1 MKKYILFLILAI
13 TTSLNAQQKLS
24 FSFGEIPQNL
34 MLNPGAETNFRSHY
48 GVPVLSNFSFTAGF
62 TGFTLADLF
71 SNDSRDFNLKFEEVL
86 NNIDS
91 DDYININTVI
101 EVLSAGFR
109 IDDKTYVSFGFYEEL
124 DIITYLPKDISEL
137 VYYGNEPFLNR
148 PFSVSEIVMKADL
161 LGVLHAGVSRKVDE
175 KLTIGGR
182 VKIYSSSLNIETNN
196 NSGTITATSNNT
208 NIIRQTLDNLDA
220 EIRTSG
226 IIDSNDVDDEFS
238 NDVDDESSNDLFSN
252 TLLGGNLGLGFDVG
266 LTYHFSPQLE
276 FTGSIIDIGFIKH
289 SKNIRNF
296 TAKGNYILDGINF
309 EYNSDDPIDYWQ
321 QLENDFKANVPTEE
335 TENAYTSWR
344 PMKINAALKYS
355 FGEKRSK
362 FCYTKTHKQYYYNS
376 IGFQVHTIMRPL
388 KPQFSF
394 TSFYEKSLSK
404 KIHTKFTHTING
416 YSSAIFGFATS
427 LQVGKLNIFG
437 VLDNI
442 LAVTDVASANN
453 ISLNF
458 GFNIVID

>member
-1 MKKYILFLILAI
+1 MKKYILFLILVI
-13 TTSLNAQQKLS
+13 TSSINAQQQLS

-34 MLNPGAETNFRSHY
+34 MLNPGAETNFKSHY
-48 GVPVLSNFSFTAGF
+48 GIPVFSNFQLTIGNNGF
-62 TGFTLADLF
+62 QMGDLF

-86 NNIDS
+86 NKIDS
-91 DDYININTVI
+91 DDYININMVV
-101 EVLSAGFR
+101 EVLSAGLR
-109 IDDKTYVSFGFYEEL
+109 IDDKTYVSVGFYEEL
-124 DIITYLPKDISEL
+124 DLITYLPKDITEL

-148 PFSVSEIVMKADL
+148 PFSISELVIKADI

-182 VKIYSSSLNIETNN
+182 VKLYSSSLNIETNN

-226 IIDSNDVDDEFS
+226 IADSNDV
-238 NDVDDESSNDLFSN
+238 FSN

-276 FTGSIIDIGFIKH
+276 FTGSIIDVGFIKY

-309 EYNSDDPIDYWQ
+309 EYNSDDPLDYWE
-321 QLENDFKANVPTEE
+321 QLEEDFKANVPTEE

-404 KIHTKFTHTING
+404 KIHTKFTHTIND

>member
-13 TTSLNAQQKLS
+13 TTSINAQQQLS

-34 MLNPGAETNFRSHY
+34 MLNPGAETNFKSHY
-48 GVPVLSNFSFTAGF
+48 GIPVFSNFQLTIVN
-62 TGFTLADLF
+62 TGFQMGDLF

-86 NNIDS
+86 NKIDS
-91 DDYININTVI
+91 DDYININMVV
-101 EVLSAGFR
+101 EVLSAGLR

-124 DIITYLPKDISEL
+124 DLITYLPKDITEL

-148 PFSVSEIVMKADL
+148 PFSISELVMKADI

-182 VKIYSSSLNIETNN
+182 VKLYSSSLNIETNN

-226 IIDSNDVDDEFS
+226 IADSNDV
-238 NDVDDESSNDLFSN
+238 FSN

-276 FTGSIIDIGFIKH
+276 FTGSIIDVGFIKY

-309 EYNSDDPIDYWQ
+309 EYNSDDPLDYWE
-321 QLENDFKANVPTEE
+321 QLEEDLNVNVPTEE

-344 PMKINAALKYS
+344 PMKLNAALKYS
-355 FGEKRSK
+355 FGERRNK

-376 IGFQVHTIMRPL
+376 IGFQIHTIMRPL

-404 KIHTKFTHTING
+404 KIHTKFTHTIND
-416 YSSAIFGFATS
+416 YSAAIFGVATS

>member
-1 MKKYILFLILAI
+1 MKIYILFLILAI
-13 TTSLNAQQKLS
+13 NTSLNAQQQLS
-24 FSFGEIPQNL
+24 FSFGEVPQNL
-34 MLNPGAETNFRSHY
+34 MLNPGAETNFKSHY
-48 GVPVLSNFSFTAGF
+48 GIPVFSNLSFTAGF

-71 SNDSRDFNLKFEEVL
+71 LNDSRDFNLKFEEVL
-86 NNIDS
+86 NKIDS
-91 DDYININTVI
+91 DDYININTVV
-101 EVLSAGFR
+101 EVLSAGLR
-109 IDDKTYVSFGFYEEL
+109 LDDKTYVSFGFYEEL
-124 DIITYLPKDISEL
+124 DLITYLPKDITEL

-148 PFSVSEIVMKADL
+148 PFSISELVMKADM
-161 LGVLHAGVSRKVDE
+161 LGVLHAGMSRKVDE

-182 VKIYSSSLNIETNN
+182 LKIYSSSLNIETNN
-196 NSGTITATSNNT
+196 NSGTITATTNNT

-226 IIDSNDVDDEFS
+226 ITDSNGDANESF
-238 NDVDDESSNDLFSN
+238 NDVFSN

-276 FTGSIIDIGFIKH
+276 FTGSIIDVGFIKY
-289 SKNIRNF
+289 SKNIRNY

-309 EYNSDDPIDYWQ
+309 EYNSDDPSDYWE
-321 QLENDFKANVPTEE
+321 QLEEDFNANVPTGE
-335 TENAYTSWR
+335 TENTYTSWR

-376 IGFQVHTIMRPL
+376 IGFQIHTIMRPL
-388 KPQFSF
+388 KPQLSF
-394 TSFYEKSLSK
+394 TSFYEKSFSK
-404 KIHTKFTHTING
+404 KIHTKFTHTIND
-416 YSSAIFGFATS
+416 YSAAIFGVATS
-427 LQVGKLNIFG
+427 LRVGKLNIFG

-442 LAVTDVASANN
+442 LAVTDLASANN

-458 GFNIVID
+458 GFNIVIN

>member
-1 MKKYILFLILAI
+1 
-13 TTSLNAQQKLS
+13 
-24 FSFGEIPQNL
+24 
-34 MLNPGAETNFRSHY
+34 
-48 GVPVLSNFSFTAGF
+48 
-62 TGFTLADLF
+62 
-71 SNDSRDFNLKFEEVL
+71 
-86 NNIDS
+86 
-91 DDYININTVI
+91 
-101 EVLSAGFR
+101 
-109 IDDKTYVSFGFYEEL
+109 
-124 DIITYLPKDISEL
+124 
-137 VYYGNEPFLNR
+137 
-148 PFSVSEIVMKADL
+148 MKADI

-182 VKIYSSSLNIETNN
+182 VKIYSSSLNVETNN
-196 NSGTITATSNNT
+196 NSGSITTTTNNI
-208 NIIRQTLDNLDA
+208 NISRLTLQNLDA

-226 IIDSNDVDDEFS
+226 IADSNDV
-238 NDVDDESSNDLFSN
+238 FSN

-355 FGEKRSK
+355 FGERRNKL
-362 FCYTKTHKQYYYNS
+362 CYSKTHKQYYYNS
-376 IGFQVHTIMRPL
+376 IGFQIHTIMRPL

-404 KIHTKFTHTING
+404 KIHTKFTHTIND

>member
-1 MKKYILFLILAI
+1 MKKYILFFILAI
-13 TTSLNAQQKLS
+13 TSSINAQQQLL

-34 MLNPGAETNFRSHY
+34 MLNPGAETNFKSHY
-48 GVPVLSNFSFTAGF
+48 GIPVFSNLSFKAGF

-71 SNDSRDFNLKFEEVL
+71 LNDSRDFNLKFEEVL
-86 NNIDS
+86 NKIDS
-91 DDYININTVI
+91 DDYININTVV
-101 EVLSAGFR
+101 EVLSAGLR

-124 DIITYLPKDISEL
+124 DLITYFPKDITEL

-148 PFSVSEIVMKADL
+148 PFSISELVMKADM
-161 LGVLHAGVSRKVDE
+161 LGVLHAGMSRKVDE

-182 VKIYSSSLNIETNN
+182 LKIYSSSLNIETNN
-196 NSGTITATSNNT
+196 NSGTITATTNNT

-226 IIDSNDVDDEFS
+226 ITDSNGDANESF
-238 NDVDDESSNDLFSN
+238 NDVFSN

-266 LTYHFSPQLE
+266 LTYHFSPQIE
-276 FTGSIIDIGFIKH
+276 FTGSIIDVGFIKY
-289 SKNIRNF
+289 SKNIRNY

-309 EYNSDDPIDYWQ
+309 EYNSDDPSDYWE
-321 QLENDFKANVPTEE
+321 QLEEDFNANVPTGE
-335 TENAYTSWR
+335 TENTYTSWR

-376 IGFQVHTIMRPL
+376 IGFQIHTIMRPL
-388 KPQFSF
+388 KPQLSF
-394 TSFYEKSLSK
+394 TSFYEKSFSK
-404 KIHTKFTHTING
+404 KIHTKFTHTIND
-416 YSSAIFGFATS
+416 YSAAIFGVATS
-427 LQVGKLNIFG
+427 LRVGKLNIFG

-458 GFNIVID
+458 GFNIVIN

>member
-1 MKKYILFLILAI
+1 MKKYILFFILAI
-13 TTSLNAQQKLS
+13 TSSINAQQQLS

-34 MLNPGAETNFRSHY
+34 MLNPGAETNFKSHY
-48 GVPVLSNFSFTAGF
+48 GIPVFSNLSFKAGF

-71 SNDSRDFNLKFEEVL
+71 LNDSRDFNLKFEEVL
-86 NNIDS
+86 NKIDS
-91 DDYININTVI
+91 DDYININTVV
-101 EVLSAGFR
+101 EVLSAGLR

-124 DIITYLPKDISEL
+124 DLITYFPKDITEL

-148 PFSVSEIVMKADL
+148 PFSISELVMKADM
-161 LGVLHAGVSRKVDE
+161 LGVLHAGMSRKVDE

-182 VKIYSSSLNIETNN
+182 LKIYSSSLNIETNN
-196 NSGTITATSNNT
+196 NSGTITATTNNT

-226 IIDSNDVDDEFS
+226 ITDSNGDANESF
-238 NDVDDESSNDLFSN
+238 NDVFSN

-276 FTGSIIDIGFIKH
+276 FTGSIIDVGFIKY
-289 SKNIRNF
+289 SKNIRNY

-309 EYNSDDPIDYWQ
+309 EYNSDDPSDYWE
-321 QLENDFKANVPTEE
+321 QLEEDFNANVPTGD
-335 TENAYTSWR
+335 TENTYTSWR

-376 IGFQVHTIMRPL
+376 IGFQIHTIMRPL
-388 KPQFSF
+388 KPQLSF
-394 TSFYEKSLSK
+394 TSFYEKSFSK
-404 KIHTKFTHTING
+404 KIHTKFTHTIND
-416 YSSAIFGFATS
+416 YSAAIFGVATS
-427 LQVGKLNIFG
+427 LRVGKLNIFG

-458 GFNIVID
+458 GFNIVIN

>member
-1 MKKYILFLILAI
+1 MKIYILFFILAI
-13 TTSLNAQQKLS
+13 TSSINAQQQLS
-24 FSFGEIPQNL
+24 FSFGETPQNL
-34 MLNPGAETNFRSHY
+34 MLNPGAETNFKSHY
-48 GVPVLSNFSFTAGF
+48 GIPVFSNLSFRAGF

-71 SNDSRDFNLKFEEVL
+71 LNDSRDFNLKFEEVL
-86 NNIDS
+86 NKIDS
-91 DDYININTVI
+91 DDYININTVV
-101 EVLSAGFR
+101 EVLSAGLR

-124 DIITYLPKDISEL
+124 DLITYLPKDITEL

-148 PFSVSEIVMKADL
+148 PFSISELVMKVDM
-161 LGVLHAGVSRKVDE
+161 LGVLHAGMSRKVDE

-182 VKIYSSSLNIETNN
+182 LKIYSSSLNIETNN
-196 NSGTITATSNNT
+196 NSGTITATTNNT

-226 IIDSNDVDDEFS
+226 IIDSNGDANEFS
-238 NDVDDESSNDLFSN
+238 NDVFSN

-276 FTGSIIDIGFIKH
+276 FTGSIIDVGFIKY
-289 SKNIRNF
+289 SKNTRNF

-309 EYNSDDPIDYWQ
+309 EYNSDDPSDYWE
-321 QLENDFKANVPTEE
+321 QLEEDFNANVPTEE
-335 TENAYTSWR
+335 TENTYISWR

-376 IGFQVHTIMRPL
+376 IGFQIHTIMRPL

-394 TSFYEKSLSK
+394 TSFYEKSFSK
-404 KIHTKFTHTING
+404 NTHTKFTHTIND
-416 YSSAIFGFATS
+416 YSAAIFGVATS
-427 LQVGKLNIFG
+427 LRVGKLNIFG

-442 LAVTDVASANN
+442 LAVRDIASANN

-458 GFNIVID
+458 GFNIVIN

>member
-1 MKKYILFLILAI
+1 MKKYILFFILAI
-13 TTSLNAQQKLS
+13 TSSINAQQQLS

-34 MLNPGAETNFRSHY
+34 MLNPGAETNFKSHY
-48 GVPVLSNFSFTAGF
+48 GIPVFSNLSFRAGF

-71 SNDSRDFNLKFEEVL
+71 LNDSRDFNLKFEEVL
-86 NNIDS
+86 NKIDS
-91 DDYININTVI
+91 DDYININTVV
-101 EVLSAGFR
+101 EVLSAGLR

-124 DIITYLPKDISEL
+124 DLITYFPKDITEL

-148 PFSVSEIVMKADL
+148 PFSISELVMKVDM
-161 LGVLHAGVSRKVDE
+161 LGVLHAGMSRKVDE

-182 VKIYSSSLNIETNN
+182 LKIYSSSLNIETNN
-196 NSGTITATSNNT
+196 NSGTITATTNNT

-226 IIDSNDVDDEFS
+226 ITDSNGDANESF
-238 NDVDDESSNDLFSN
+238 NDVFSN

-276 FTGSIIDIGFIKH
+276 FTGSIIDVGFIKY
-289 SKNIRNF
+289 SKNIRNY

-309 EYNSDDPIDYWQ
+309 EYNSDDPSDYWE
-321 QLENDFKANVPTEE
+321 QLEEDFNANVPTGE
-335 TENAYTSWR
+335 TENTYTSWR

-376 IGFQVHTIMRPL
+376 IGFQIHTIMRPL
-388 KPQFSF
+388 KPQLSF
-394 TSFYEKSLSK
+394 TSFYEKSFSK
-404 KIHTKFTHTING
+404 KIHTKFTHTIND
-416 YSSAIFGFATS
+416 YSAAIFGVATS
-427 LQVGKLNIFG
+427 LRVGKLNIFG

-458 GFNIVID
+458 GFNIVIN

>member
-1 MKKYILFLILAI
+1 MKKYILFFILAI
-13 TTSLNAQQKLS
+13 TSSINAQQQLS

-34 MLNPGAETNFRSHY
+34 MLNPGAETNFKSHY
-48 GVPVLSNFSFTAGF
+48 GIPVFSNLSFKAGF

-71 SNDSRDFNLKFEEVL
+71 LNDSRDFNLKFEEVL
-86 NNIDS
+86 NKIDS
-91 DDYININTVI
+91 DDYININMVV
-101 EVLSAGFR
+101 EVLSAGLR

-124 DIITYLPKDISEL
+124 DLITYFPKDITEL

-148 PFSVSEIVMKADL
+148 PFSISELVMKADM
-161 LGVLHAGVSRKVDE
+161 LGVLHAGMSRKVDE

-182 VKIYSSSLNIETNN
+182 LKIYSSSLNIETNN
-196 NSGTITATSNNT
+196 NSGTITATTNNT

-226 IIDSNDVDDEFS
+226 ITDSNGDANESF
-238 NDVDDESSNDLFSN
+238 NDVFSN

-276 FTGSIIDIGFIKH
+276 FTGSIIDVGFIKY
-289 SKNIRNF
+289 SKNIRNY

-309 EYNSDDPIDYWQ
+309 EYNSDDPSDYWE
-321 QLENDFKANVPTEE
+321 QLEEDFNANVPTGE
-335 TENAYTSWR
+335 TENTYTSWR

-376 IGFQVHTIMRPL
+376 IGFQIHTIMRPL
-388 KPQFSF
+388 KPQLSF
-394 TSFYEKSLSK
+394 TSFYEKSFSK
-404 KIHTKFTHTING
+404 KIHTKFTHTIND
-416 YSSAIFGFATS
+416 YSAAIFGVATS
-427 LQVGKLNIFG
+427 LRVGKLNIFG

-458 GFNIVID
+458 GFNIVIN

>member
-13 TTSLNAQQKLS
+13 TTSLNAQQQLS

-34 MLNPGAETNFRSHY
+34 MLNPGAETNFKSHY
-48 GVPVLSNFSFTAGF
+48 GIPVFSNFQFTIGN
-62 TGFTLADLF
+62 TGFQMGDLF
-71 SNDSRDFNLKFEEVL
+71 SNDSRSFNEKFEKVL
-86 NNIDS
+86 DQLS
-91 DDYININTVI
+91 PDDYINLNTKV
-101 EVLSAGFR
+101 EVLSAGLR

-124 DIITYLPKDISEL
+124 DLITYFPKDITEL

-148 PFSVSEIVMKADL
+148 PFSISELVMKADM
-161 LGVLHAGVSRKVDE
+161 LGVLHAGMSRKVDE

-182 VKIYSSSLNIETNN
+182 LKIYSSSLNIETNN
-196 NSGTITATSNNT
+196 NSGTITATTNNT

-226 IIDSNDVDDEFS
+226 ITDSNGDANESF
-238 NDVDDESSNDLFSN
+238 NDVFSN

-276 FTGSIIDIGFIKH
+276 FTGSIIDVGFIKY
-289 SKNIRNF
+289 SKNIRNY

-309 EYNSDDPIDYWQ
+309 EYNSDDPSDYWE
-321 QLENDFKANVPTEE
+321 QLEEDFNANVPTGE
-335 TENAYTSWR
+335 TENTYTSWR

-376 IGFQVHTIMRPL
+376 IGFQIHTIMRPL
-388 KPQFSF
+388 KPQLSF
-394 TSFYEKSLSK
+394 TSFYEKSFSK
-404 KIHTKFTHTING
+404 KIHTKFTHTIND
-416 YSSAIFGFATS
+416 YSAAIFGVATS
-427 LQVGKLNIFG
+427 LRVGKLNIFG

-458 GFNIVID
+458 GFNIVIN

>member
-13 TTSLNAQQKLS
+13 TTSINAQQQLS

-34 MLNPGAETNFRSHY
+34 MLNPGAETNFKSHY
-48 GVPVLSNFSFTAGF
+48 GIPVFSNFQLTIGN
-62 TGFTLADLF
+62 TGFQMGDLF

-86 NNIDS
+86 NKIDS

-148 PFSVSEIVMKADL
+148 PFSVSEIVMKADI
-161 LGVLHAGVSRKVDE
+161 LGVLHAGVSRKVDK

-182 VKIYSSSLNIETNN
+182 VKIYSSSLNVETNN
-196 NSGTITATSNNT
+196 NSGSITTTTNNI
-208 NIIRQTLDNLDA
+208 NISRLTLQNLDA

-226 IIDSNDVDDEFS
+226 IADSNDV
-238 NDVDDESSNDLFSN
+238 FSN

-276 FTGSIIDIGFIKH
+276 FTGSILDLGFIKH
-289 SKNIRNF
+289 SKNTRNF

-404 KIHTKFTHTING
+404 KIHTKFTHTIND

>member
-1 MKKYILFLILAI
+1 MKIYILFFILAI
-13 TTSLNAQQKLS
+13 TSSINAQQQLS

-34 MLNPGAETNFRSHY
+34 MLNPGAETNFKSHY
-48 GVPVLSNFSFTAGF
+48 GIPVFSNLSFRAGF

-71 SNDSRDFNLKFEEVL
+71 LNDSRDFNLKFEEVL
-86 NNIDS
+86 NKIDS
-91 DDYININTVI
+91 DDYININTVV
-101 EVLSAGFR
+101 EVLSAGLR
-109 IDDKTYVSFGFYEEL
+109 IDDKTYVSVGFYEEL
-124 DIITYLPKDISEL
+124 DLITYLPKDITEL

-148 PFSVSEIVMKADL
+148 PFSISELVMKVDM
-161 LGVLHAGVSRKVDE
+161 LGVLHAGMSRKVDE

-182 VKIYSSSLNIETNN
+182 LKIYSSSLNIETNN
-196 NSGTITATSNNT
+196 NSGTITATTNNT

-226 IIDSNDVDDEFS
+226 IIDSNGDANEFS
-238 NDVDDESSNDLFSN
+238 NDVFSN

-276 FTGSIIDIGFIKH
+276 FTGSIIDVGFIKY
-289 SKNIRNF
+289 SKNTRNF

-309 EYNSDDPIDYWQ
+309 EYNSDDPSDYWE
-321 QLENDFKANVPTEE
+321 QLEEDFNANVPTEE
-335 TENAYTSWR
+335 TENTYTSWR

-376 IGFQVHTIMRPL
+376 IGFQIHTIMRPL

-394 TSFYEKSLSK
+394 TSFYEKSFSK
-404 KIHTKFTHTING
+404 NTHTKFTHTIND
-416 YSSAIFGFATS
+416 YSAAIFGVATS
-427 LQVGKLNIFG
+427 LRVGKLNIFG

-458 GFNIVID
+458 GFNIVIN

>member
-1 MKKYILFLILAI
+1 MKIYILFLILAI
-13 TTSLNAQQKLS
+13 NTSLNAQQQLS
-24 FSFGEIPQNL
+24 FSFGEVPQNL
-34 MLNPGAETNFRSHY
+34 MLNPGAETNFKSHY
-48 GVPVLSNFSFTAGF
+48 GIPVFSNLSFTAGF

-71 SNDSRDFNLKFEEVL
+71 LNDSRDFNLKFEEVL
-86 NNIDS
+86 NKIDS
-91 DDYININTVI
+91 DDYININTVV
-101 EVLSAGFR
+101 EVLSAGLR
-109 IDDKTYVSFGFYEEL
+109 LDDKTYVSFGFYEEL
-124 DIITYLPKDISEL
+124 DLITYLPKDITEL

-148 PFSVSEIVMKADL
+148 PFSISELVMKADM
-161 LGVLHAGVSRKVDE
+161 LGVLHAGMSRKVDE

-182 VKIYSSSLNIETNN
+182 LKIYSSSLNIETNN
-196 NSGTITATSNNT
+196 NSGTITATTNNT

-226 IIDSNDVDDEFS
+226 ITDSNGDANESF
-238 NDVDDESSNDLFSN
+238 NDVFSN

-276 FTGSIIDIGFIKH
+276 FTGSIIDVGFIKY
-289 SKNIRNF
+289 SKNIRNY

-309 EYNSDDPIDYWQ
+309 EYNSDDPSDYWE
-321 QLENDFKANVPTEE
+321 QLEEDFNANVPTGE
-335 TENAYTSWR
+335 TENTYTSWR

-376 IGFQVHTIMRPL
+376 IGFQIHTIMRPL
-388 KPQFSF
+388 KPQLSF
-394 TSFYEKSLSK
+394 TSFYEKSFSK
-404 KIHTKFTHTING
+404 KIHTKFTHTIND
-416 YSSAIFGFATS
+416 YSAAIFGVATS
-427 LQVGKLNIFG
+427 LRVGKLNIFG

-458 GFNIVID
+458 GFNIVIN

>member
-1 MKKYILFLILAI
+1 MKKYILFFILAI
-13 TTSLNAQQKLS
+13 TSSINAQQQLS

-34 MLNPGAETNFRSHY
+34 MLNPGAETNFKSHY
-48 GVPVLSNFSFTAGF
+48 GIPVFSNLSFKAGF

-71 SNDSRDFNLKFEEVL
+71 LNDSRDFNLKFEEVL
-86 NNIDS
+86 NKIDS
-91 DDYININTVI
+91 DDYININTVV
-101 EVLSAGFR
+101 EVLSAGLR

-124 DIITYLPKDISEL
+124 DLITYFPKDITEL

-148 PFSVSEIVMKADL
+148 PFSISELVMKADM
-161 LGVLHAGVSRKVDE
+161 LGVLHAGMSRKVDE

-182 VKIYSSSLNIETNN
+182 LKIYSSSLNIETNN
-196 NSGTITATSNNT
+196 NSGTITATTNNT

-226 IIDSNDVDDEFS
+226 IIDSNGDANEFS
-238 NDVDDESSNDLFSN
+238 NDVFSN

-276 FTGSIIDIGFIKH
+276 FTGSIIDVGFIKY
-289 SKNIRNF
+289 SKNIRNY

-309 EYNSDDPIDYWQ
+309 EYNSDDPSDYWE
-321 QLENDFKANVPTEE
+321 QLEEDFNANVPTEE
-335 TENAYTSWR
+335 TENTYTSWR

-376 IGFQVHTIMRPL
+376 IGFQIHTIMRPL
-388 KPQFSF
+388 KPQLSF
-394 TSFYEKSLSK
+394 TSFYEKSFSK
-404 KIHTKFTHTING
+404 KIHTKFTHTIND
-416 YSSAIFGFATS
+416 YSAAIFGVATS
-427 LQVGKLNIFG
+427 LRVGKLNIFG

-458 GFNIVID
+458 GFNIVIN

>member
-1 MKKYILFLILAI
+1 MKIYILFLILAI
-13 TTSLNAQQKLS
+13 TTSINAQQQLS

-34 MLNPGAETNFRSHY
+34 MLNPGAETNFKSHY
-48 GVPVLSNFSFTAGF
+48 GIPVFSNFQLTIGN
-62 TGFTLADLF
+62 TGFQMGDLF
-71 SNDSRDFNLKFEEVL
+71 SNDSRSFNEKFEKVL
-86 NNIDS
+86 DQLS
-91 DDYININTVI
+91 PDDYINLNTKVD
-101 EVLSAGFR
+101 VLSFGYR
-109 IDDKTYVSFGFYEEL
+109 YDNKTYISVGFYEEL
-124 DIITYLPKDISEL
+124 DLMVYFPKDAIEGL
-137 VYYGNEPFLNR
+137 YYGNDPFFNR
-148 PFSVSEIVMKADL
+148 SFSISQAIMKADI
-161 LGVLHAGVSRKVDE
+161 LGVLHAGMSRKVDE

-182 VKIYSSSLNIETNN
+182 VKIYSSSLNVETNN
-196 NSGTITATSNNT
+196 NSGSITTTTNNI
-208 NIIRQTLDNLDA
+208 NISRLTLQNLDA

-226 IIDSNDVDDEFS
+226 ITDSNDV
-238 NDVDDESSNDLFSN
+238 FSN

-276 FTGSIIDIGFIKH
+276 FTGSILDLGFIKH
-289 SKNIRNF
+289 SKNTRNF

-309 EYNSDDPIDYWQ
+309 EYNSDDPLDYWQ
-321 QLENDFKANVPTEE
+321 QLEQDIDARIPTEE

-344 PMKINAALKYS
+344 PMKLNAALKYS
-355 FGEKRSK
+355 FGERRNK

-376 IGFQVHTIMRPL
+376 IGFQIHTIMRPL

-404 KIHTKFTHTING
+404 KIHTKFTHTIND
-416 YSSAIFGFATS
+416 YSAAIFGFATS
-427 LQVGKLNIFG
+427 LQIGKLNIFG

>member
-1 MKKYILFLILAI
+1 MKKYILFFILAI
-13 TTSLNAQQKLS
+13 TSSINAQQQLS

-34 MLNPGAETNFRSHY
+34 MLNPGAETNFKSHY
-48 GVPVLSNFSFTAGF
+48 GIPVFSNLSFRAGF

-71 SNDSRDFNLKFEEVL
+71 LNDSRDFNLKFEEVL
-86 NNIDS
+86 NKIDS
-91 DDYININTVI
+91 DDYININTVV
-101 EVLSAGFR
+101 EVLSAGLR
-109 IDDKTYVSFGFYEEL
+109 IDDKTYVSVGFYEEL
-124 DIITYLPKDISEL
+124 DLITYFPKDITEL

-148 PFSVSEIVMKADL
+148 PFSISELVMKADM
-161 LGVLHAGVSRKVDE
+161 LGVLHAGMSRKVDE

-182 VKIYSSSLNIETNN
+182 VKLYSSSLNIETNN
-196 NSGTITATSNNT
+196 NSGTITATTNNT

-226 IIDSNDVDDEFS
+226 ITDSNGDANESF
-238 NDVDDESSNDLFSN
+238 NDVFSN

-276 FTGSIIDIGFIKH
+276 FTGSIIDVGFIKY
-289 SKNIRNF
+289 SKNIRNY

-309 EYNSDDPIDYWQ
+309 EYNSDDPSDYWE
-321 QLENDFKANVPTEE
+321 QLEEDFNANVPTGE
-335 TENAYTSWR
+335 TENTYTSWR

-376 IGFQVHTIMRPL
+376 IGFQIHTIMRPL
-388 KPQFSF
+388 KPQLSF
-394 TSFYEKSLSK
+394 TSFYEKSFSK
-404 KIHTKFTHTING
+404 KIHTKFTHTIND
-416 YSSAIFGFATS
+416 YSAAIFGVATS
-427 LQVGKLNIFG
+427 LRVGKLNIFG

-458 GFNIVID
+458 GFNIVIN

>member
-13 TTSLNAQQKLS
+13 TTSINAQQQLS

-34 MLNPGAETNFRSHY
+34 MLNPGAETNFKSHY
-48 GVPVLSNFSFTAGF
+48 GIPVFSNFQLTIGN
-62 TGFTLADLF
+62 TGFQMGDLF
-71 SNDSRDFNLKFEEVL
+71 SNDSRSFNEKFEKVL
-86 NNIDS
+86 DQLS
-91 DDYININTVI
+91 PDDYINLNTKVD
-101 EVLSAGFR
+101 VLSFGYR
-109 IDDKTYVSFGFYEEL
+109 HDNKTYISVGFYEEL
-124 DIITYLPKDISEL
+124 DLMVYFPKDAIEGL
-137 VYYGNEPFLNR
+137 YYGNDPFFNR
-148 PFSVSEIVMKADL
+148 SFSISQAIMKADI
-161 LGVLHAGVSRKVDE
+161 LGVLHAGMSRKVDE

-182 VKIYSSSLNIETNN
+182 VKIYSSSLNVETNN
-196 NSGTITATSNNT
+196 NSGSITTTTNNI
-208 NIIRQTLDNLDA
+208 NISRLTLQNLDA

-226 IIDSNDVDDEFS
+226 IADSNDV
-238 NDVDDESSNDLFSN
+238 FSN

-276 FTGSIIDIGFIKH
+276 FTGSILDLGFIKH
-289 SKNIRNF
+289 SKNTRNF

-309 EYNSDDPIDYWQ
+309 EYNSDDPLDYWQ
-321 QLENDFKANVPTEE
+321 QLEQDIDARIPTEE
-335 TENAYTSWR
+335 TEDAYTSWR
-344 PMKINAALKYS
+344 PMKLNAALKYS
-355 FGEKRSK
+355 FGERRNK

-376 IGFQVHTIMRPL
+376 IGFQIHTIMRPL

-404 KIHTKFTHTING
+404 KIHTKFTHTIND
-416 YSSAIFGFATS
+416 YSAAIFGFATS
-427 LQVGKLNIFG
+427 LQIGKLNIFG